1 MRSVIFLLFSVCFIL
16 NKAEAQIIIKTDTVS
31 YSLSDAENL
40 FIKSNFDLLAAKYQ
54 IDEAEASLI
63 QAKLWDNPNINLE
76 LGAYNEDTK
85 KWFEMSQ
92 NGESAVILQQL
103 IYLAGKR
110 NKRIN
115 LEKINSQIAKYQF
128 YDLMRTLRYE
138 LRTSFFEL
146 YFLQKSLSVYDHEL
160 AALKTLVDAYA
171 AEYQKG
177 NLPFKE
183 LARLQALQFNLE
195 NGKIEVLKNVIEKQ
209 ANLILLTGDSFSR
222 PIKPIVSVSSFDV
235 INPSAVNLAQ
245 MVDSGLVNRYDLK
258 ITEAQIES
266 EQTNLSLQKAMRI
279 PDMTI
284 GARYDKAGSYVH
296 NYNSLSLGFDLP
308 LWNRNKGN
316 IKIAEN
322 KIEENKVN
330 KSQKELE
337 IKSEI
342 TKAYI
347 QFIETDK
354 LYKSSIQKF
363 DNRYE
368 NLFDGITD
376 AYKNRT
382 ISLLEFIDYY
392 ETYKDSKNEYF
403 QLQINRLDAIESLN
417 LATGTIIF
425 K

>member
-1 MRSVIFLLFSVCFIL
+1 M
-16 NKAEAQIIIKTDTVS
+16 
-31 YSLSDAENL
+31 
-40 FIKSNFDLLAAKYQ
+40 
-54 IDEAEASLI
+54 
-63 QAKLWDNPNINLE
+63 
-76 LGAYNEDTK
+76 
-85 KWFEMSQ
+85 
-92 NGESAVILQQL
+92 
-103 IYLAGKR
+103 
-110 NKRIN
+110 
-115 LEKINSQIAKYQF
+115 
-128 YDLMRTLRYE
+128 
-138 LRTSFFEL
+138 
-146 YFLQKSLSVYDHEL
+146 
-160 AALKTLVDAYA
+160 
-171 AEYQKG
+171 
-177 NLPFKE
+177 
-183 LARLQALQFNLE
+183 
-195 NGKIEVLKNVIEKQ
+195 IEKQ

-245 MVDSGLVNRYDLK
+245 MVDSGLVNRFDLK

-354 LYKSSIQKF
+354 LHKSSIQKF